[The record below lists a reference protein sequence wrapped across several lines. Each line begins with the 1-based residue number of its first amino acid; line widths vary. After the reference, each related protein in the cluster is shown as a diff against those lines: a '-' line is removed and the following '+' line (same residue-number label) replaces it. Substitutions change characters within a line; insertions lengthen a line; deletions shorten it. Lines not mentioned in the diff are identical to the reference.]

1 MYFACLY
8 VYTFHYTIMNQY
20 CRSNYAHHSDVPHN
34 IPNRN
39 FFFENPKH
47 DEYRFS
53 DTETAQLSVRSAF
66 D

>member
-8 VYTFHYTIMNQY
+8 VYIFHYAIMNQY
-20 CRSNYAHHSDVPHN
+20 CRSNYAHSDVLHN
-34 IPNRN
+34 IPTRN
-39 FFFENPKH
+39 FFFENPKR

>member
-8 VYTFHYTIMNQY
+8 VYIFHYTIMNQY

-34 IPNRN
+34 TPNRN